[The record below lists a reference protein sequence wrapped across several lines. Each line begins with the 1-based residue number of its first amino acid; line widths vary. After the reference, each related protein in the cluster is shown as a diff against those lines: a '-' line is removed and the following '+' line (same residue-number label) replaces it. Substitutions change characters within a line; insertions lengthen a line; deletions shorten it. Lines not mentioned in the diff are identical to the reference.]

1 MDIQLYKDR
10 MYQIIGAAMSL
21 YNELGSG
28 YSEPIYQECLSVIC
42 TEKDI
47 PWEREKMLKMYFHGV
62 ELEKA
67 YKADFV
73 CYDDIIVELKAVSE
87 ILNEH
92 RAQLFNYMR
101 ITNTKFGILINFG
114 EPQRLHAEKY
124 MFNEDTN
131 KFNLI
136 YGLNRKQIY
145 HKSFVNNL
153 LAVLAKPS
161 FEEASSAS
169 PIRASR

>member
-1 MDIQLYKDR
+1 
-10 MYQIIGAAMSL
+10 MSL

-42 TEKDI
+42 SERGI

-62 ELEKA
+62 ELEKT

-87 ILNEH
+87 ILSEH

-124 MFNEDTN
+124 MFNEDNN

-136 YGLNRKQIY
+136 Y
-145 HKSFVNNL
+145 S
-153 LAVLAKPS
+153 
-161 FEEASSAS
+161 
-169 PIRASR
+169 